1 MPRLIKSEEELR
13 AAFRA
18 RRDELNVTHA
28 SLEVLI
34 GLPDRYLSKVIAAK
48 PIKGISPQTFRDI
61 LDGMALGIVAIVIDE
76 DQAQAAKLEPRWVR
90 RRRMPTTSDTTSPR
104 KRRGEPQRFILMRCV
119 VERGRT

>member
-18 RRDELNVTHA
+18 RRDELNVNHA

-90 RRRMPTTSDTTSPR
+90 RRRMPTVS
-104 KRRGEPQRFILMRCV
+104 GETPTDETEQS
-119 VERGRT
+119 